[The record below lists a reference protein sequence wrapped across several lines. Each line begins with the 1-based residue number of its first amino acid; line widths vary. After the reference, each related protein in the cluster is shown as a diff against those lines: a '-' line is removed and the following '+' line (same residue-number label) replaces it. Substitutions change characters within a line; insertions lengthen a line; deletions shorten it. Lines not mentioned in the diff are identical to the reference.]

1 MHYTLFSVINNF
13 CCCSVFLDC
22 GYNSSINLHP
32 QWIMIFDPKYM
43 CMSPQNK
50 VTMNLWI
57 IGNLQ
62 NWPLWNSVIP
72 RYFITNKKVINLFLF
87 DHPIQWSSWKGNFES
102 QMCLVVIISLK
113 IFSFLNYLQW
123 TSHLISQ
130 LNSKIHENWYS
141 MNADETTLCFY
152 Q

>member
-13 CCCSVFLDC
+13 CSCSVFLDC

-43 CMSPQNK
+43 CMSPQKK
-50 VTMNLWI
+50 VNMNLWI
-57 IGNLQ
+57 VGNLQ

-72 RYFITNKKVINLFLF
+72 HYFIIKKKRLIYSYLSTPFNG
-87 DHPIQWSSWKGNFES
+87 QAEKGNFES

-113 IFSFLNYLQW
+113 IFSFLNCTCEYV
-123 TSHLISQ
+123 LIY
-130 LNSKIHENWYS
+130 NEHHI
-141 MNADETTLCFY
+141 
-152 Q
+152 

>member
-13 CCCSVFLDC
+13 CSCSVFLDC

-32 QWIMIFDPKYM
+32 QWITIFDPKYM

-113 IFSFLNYLQW
+113 IFSFLNY
-123 TSHLISQ
+123 TCEYVLIY
-130 LNSKIHENWYS
+130 NEHHI
-141 MNADETTLCFY
+141 
-152 Q
+152 